1 LNKIVVSA
9 LGVIFSSFVLAQNSP
24 TMATPPVQRNV
35 HGQTIVSE
43 ELPAAELTFSNDFR
57 YIGGQSVN
65 LYGNAEAEQHLFVA
79 AGRGDAVQRFYW
91 LPFEHFLPSNNRTYD
106 YEPTRT
112 TDIGGLTFIYDVKSF
127 SNYAALETA
136 DSRSDGAAISKLLAH
151 RHLVFPKTAV
161 RVRLFYLPTPD
172 RRTELMIIYGES
184 LPKGSEIPAVDDGLQ
199 LDAVAPEAA
208 KEILSHARKGLTIRK
223 RNGSPR
229 SGTLAKHG
237 FVGNLAER
245 ETAPS
250 GEAW

>member
-112 TDIGGLTFIYDVKSF
+112 TDIGGLTFI
-127 SNYAALETA
+127 L
-136 DSRSDGAAISKLLAH
+136 
-151 RHLVFPKTAV
+151 
-161 RVRLFYLPTPD
+161 
-172 RRTELMIIYGES
+172 RRKEF
-184 LPKGSEIPAVDDGLQ
+184 LQ
-199 LDAVAPEAA
+199 LRG
-208 KEILSHARKGLTIRK
+208 I
-223 RNGSPR
+223 
-229 SGTLAKHG
+229 
-237 FVGNLAER
+237 GNC
-245 ETAPS
+245 
-250 GEAW
+250 